1 MIQKA
6 FLILKIFLVAC
17 ICTLFSPF
25 FNHSTLYAQDFDSE
39 WQDIFL
45 QLDSGKVQSAQQLIL
60 QVKEKAS
67 KQNNYPQIIKAIIH
81 EAALS
86 SNGKDPNGKESLFII
101 YNAISSLQNDAD
113 KAVLHTIL
121 AELLW
126 KYYESSAEEIQSRPQ
141 FIPKLYQDF
150 TFSELDNWD
159 ALYFRKAIEHHTNQ
173 VLSKH
178 TSLQSISIRTY
189 TDILKVQKSAEYLR
203 PTLYD
208 ILAFKLIAIW
218 EQIERNQGRSD
229 KAEFT
234 DPLVLSK
241 KTQFLQLPISS
252 LKGNNL
258 SDSPALRIASLYQ
271 HILNLHSVDNNQTAS
286 TDADIHRLLNLY
298 SRLFHPDAD
307 SIVIGALLEIGNAT
321 IKNDATPQALVEAAL
336 LYKNREQFQKAMY
349 ICNDVQKRFPQT
361 VAAERCKDIQM
372 MMLDKTLSIE
382 TEATILPAKSFMFNV
397 RYANIERIFCK
408 IIRMEDINI
417 SNNRS
422 RRYRN
427 YYLNKENLQNILK
440 APTVINWK
448 QELPKSSDFTV
459 HTMRKKGPR
468 LSSGQY
474 LMLISPSPIFD
485 IQGNN
490 AIAYSFLQVSKIS
503 AISTIQKDGAILIHT
518 IHADN
523 GAPIKDAK
531 IVLYNNSFN
540 KNNDDYEDIPFDT
553 LISDKDGLAI
563 IKPMQKPQSAHQLS
577 IKIIYETDTI
587 HFQNELYS
595 SAVETKEKEQN
606 IHLITDRSVYRPGQ
620 VVYFKGIVYEKNNT
634 IPQSSVLEN
643 RKIIVTVQDMQSTII
658 VKKEYKT
665 GDFGSFDGQF
675 TIPEHILPGMV
686 SIHTE
691 LGSITIL
698 VSEYKTPTFEVLLHQ
713 TSDTSRIGS
722 NVNIQGSVITYSG
735 IPLSNATV
743 KYRVLRSTQYPYW
756 WWYWIPKPLSL
767 DKDIAHGTVQTQG
780 DGNFT
785 IPFIALPEQGFD
797 PQKAPM
803 YNYRIVT
810 EATEPGGETQTQEL
824 TVSIGILKA
833 QYSIHHPQLIKSNET
848 PLIRVHST
856 SLNGKSIASVKGKLI
871 IEKLISPDKPY
882 QKSTLSSAES
892 GGISELDY
900 KMFFPHESFQQ
911 EDIMLTWKSDT
922 IVLQTILMSDSNGI
936 AAQTLK
942 QLKPGAY
949 KIKYVT
955 LEESIPF
962 EIISSF
968 IVYNP
973 LSQVIPIAIN
983 ELFYAD
989 TAQLQPQDTATI
1001 IFGTAWEQSSV
1012 LIQVERRGI
1021 IIKQYWDIIDNA
1033 VKSYKFPITENDRG
1047 GISIHFSM
1055 MRNHQLYSKTVEIQV
1070 PWKNKNLTISTAS
1083 FRNKSMPGS
1092 KQEWTFSLVDHQQK
1106 PIKQSEITA
1115 LIYDASLD
1123 QISRPQSIDFQNIW
1137 DVYSSFSKPSVL
1149 HSGNQ
1154 YSSLFTTDVWNK
1166 RDQQLSIIQ
1175 EYDDLS
1181 LDILINGPFGRTEI
1195 IYMNDMAQANA
1206 PRTQMLSS
1214 RGMKIS
1220 PMQSSKVDDIISN
1233 QQEVAIRKNRSETAL
1248 FMPKIYPNED
1258 GKFIISCLMPEAL
1271 TRWNVRLL
1279 ACTKDLKSGIY
1290 ENNIVTTKPL
1300 TITANAPRF
1309 VYIGD
1314 TLTLRAT
1321 IHATETQNAL
1331 SGQSLLDI
1339 FIDDDSLTSI
1349 QYQTSFTIK
1358 KDSSIAIAWTFPV
1371 PQAHSLRIRTIAK
1384 TLDFSDGEQI
1394 IIPVLSPRITVTDAY
1409 PLWLNPKSG
1418 TSNQSI
1424 TLPTINKSNNIE
1436 SEQIN
1441 IKTSTIPQW
1450 YAAES
1455 LPDILSNKNN
1465 SILEDIYQWFAAK
1478 LAQGYILNNATIK
1491 KEIENGT
1498 LKGRLS
1504 QARELRKKNN
1514 ISDNEH
1520 PWEKEIQQEIFRDN
1534 NLEIYTKPK
1543 EIASIEEYAFKEIL
1557 RKQSPTGG
1565 YSWFELMSENRH
1577 ITHEVFIAIGRI
1589 KQLGLL
1595 GTIQPEMKQLLI
1607 KGISYMDAQYEKD
1620 FDNYKRFMNPKDTF
1634 RLSIVDIEYAYAR
1647 SYFKDI
1653 VSMPKGGPWDTLSLF
1668 EWKDRLQ
1675 FGIKAEAMI
1684 ALTLF
1689 RLGEKNKAISILQAL
1704 KERAISNQDGIH
1716 WAVKGNR
1723 WFEASIETHVLVQEA
1738 YKEILKQSEIIDG
1751 VSTYLL
1757 RQKQTRNWK
1766 TTISSAQACY
1776 SILQQE
1782 EQCLTDNSKD
1792 IHVYVDDTEIKG
1804 ENVSFPGDIEY
1815 NVLQKDIKKTDPIIK
1830 ISSKGT
1836 CPIWGGIYRTYQ
1848 SSLEDIKQYDTMSI
1862 RISTEFLRQ
1871 TDNGVYTQLKRLQ
1884 EQDSIHIGDRITVR
1898 ITIDNERF
1906 LDYVHIKDMRSAGFE
1921 LIDQL
1926 AGYSYKNGI
1935 SYYQIPRDASM
1946 NFFLEY
1952 LQKGNTSIE
1961 YTLRAAR
1968 EGIFNNGITTVESYY
1983 APEYKGHSSGKK
1995 VAIYP
2000 IK

>member
-1 MIQKA
+1 MIHKA
-6 FLILKIFLVAC
+6 FLIVKIFLVSC
-17 ICTLFSPF
+17 ICTVFSHF
-25 FNHSTLYAQDFDSE
+25 FNQTKLYAQDFDSE
-39 WQDIFL
+39 WQEISL
-45 QLDSGKVQSAQQLIL
+45 QLDSGKIQSAQELIL
-60 QVKEKAS
+60 QIKEKAT
-67 KQNNYPQIIKAIIH
+67 KQRNSPQIIKAIIH

-86 SNGKDPNGKESLFII
+86 SNGKEPNGKESLFTI
-101 YNAISSLQNDAD
+101 YNALSSLQLDAD

-141 FIPKLYQDF
+141 FIPKTPQDI
-150 TFSELDNWD
+150 TFAELDNWD
-159 ALYFRKAIEHHTNQ
+159 ALYFRKAIEHYTNQ
-173 VLSKH
+173 VLN
-178 TSLQSISIRTY
+178 TYASLQNISIKTY
-189 TDILKVQKSAEYLR
+189 ADIVKVQKTAEYLR

-208 ILAFKLIAIW
+208 ILAFKLITIW
-218 EQIERNQGRSD
+218 EQIERNQVRSD

-258 SDSPALRIASLYQ
+258 HESPTLRIASLYQ
-271 HILNLHSVDNNQTAS
+271 HILHVHSLDKNQTAS
-286 TDADIHRLLNLY
+286 TDADIHRLLSLY

-307 SIVIGALLEIGNAT
+307 SIIIGALLEIGNST
-321 IKNDATPQALVEAAL
+321 IIDDATPQALVEAAL
-336 LYKNREQFQKAMY
+336 LHKNREQFQKAMD

-382 TEATILPAKSFMFNV
+382 TEATIMPAKSFMFNV
-397 RYANIERIFCK
+397 RYANIDRIFCK
-408 IIRMEDINI
+408 IVRMEDINI

-422 RRYRN
+422 RRYRS

-440 APTVINWK
+440 APTVITWK
-448 QELPKSSDFTV
+448 QELPKSSDFSV
-459 HTMRKKGPR
+459 HTIRKKGPR

-474 LMLISPSPIFD
+474 LMLTSPSPIFD

-503 AISTIQKDGAILIHT
+503 AISTIQKDGAIFIHT

-531 IVLYNNSFN
+531 VVLYKNSYN
-540 KNNDDYEDIPFDT
+540 KGNDDYEDIPFDT

-563 IKPMQKPQSAHQLS
+563 IKPTQKPLSTHQIS

-587 HFQNELYS
+587 HFQNEVYS
-595 SAVETKEKEQN
+595 SSVETKEKEQN

-620 VVYFKGIVYEKNNT
+620 VVYFKGILYEKNNT
-634 IPQSSVLEN
+634 IPQSSVIEKRN
-643 RKIIVTVQDMQSTII
+643 IIVSVQDMQSTII
-658 VKKEYKT
+658 FKKEYKT

-675 TIPEHILPGMV
+675 TIPEHILPGMI
-686 SIHTE
+686 SIQTE
-691 LGSITIL
+691 LGSISIQ
-698 VSEYKTPTFEVLLHQ
+698 VSEYKRPTFEVLLHQ
-713 TSDTSRIGS
+713 THDTSRIAS
-722 NVNIQGSVITYSG
+722 NVTIKGSVITYSG
-735 IPLSNATV
+735 IPLSNATI

-785 IPFIALPEQGFD
+785 ISFIALPEQGFD
-797 PQKAPM
+797 PKKAPM
-803 YNYRIVT
+803 YTYRIVT

-824 TVSIGILKA
+824 NISIGILKA
-833 QYSIHHPQLIKSNET
+833 QYTIHHQQLMQSNDSPT
-848 PLIRVHST
+848 IRVQST
-856 SLNGKSIASVKGKLI
+856 SLHGKSIASLKGKLI
-871 IEKLISPDKPY
+871 VEKLISPDKPY
-882 QKSTLSSAES
+882 QTSTLSSAEP

-900 KMFFPHESFQQ
+900 RMLFPHESYQQ
-911 EDIMLTWKSDT
+911 EDIMLTWKTDT
-922 IVLQTILMSDSNGI
+922 IVSQTILISDSNGM

-949 KIKYVT
+949 KIRYVT

-962 EIISSF
+962 EITSSF

-973 LSQVIPIAIN
+973 VSQVMPIALTEI
-983 ELFYAD
+983 FYAD
-989 TAQLQPQDTATI
+989 TAQLQPQDTAKV

-1012 LIQVERRGI
+1012 LIQIERRGN
-1021 IIKQYWDIIDNA
+1021 IIKQYWEMVDNA
-1033 VKSYKFPITENDRG
+1033 LKSYTFPITEQDRG

-1055 MRNHQLYSKTVEIQV
+1055 MRNHQLYSKTIDIQV
-1070 PWKNKNLTISTAS
+1070 PWKNKKLTISTAT
-1083 FRNKSMPGS
+1083 FRHKSMPGS
-1092 KQEWTFSLVDHQQK
+1092 QQEWTFSLLDHQQK
-1106 PIKQSEITA
+1106 PVKQSEITA

-1137 DVYSSFSKPSVL
+1137 DIYSSFSKPSVL

-1154 YSSLFTTDVWNK
+1154 YSSLFTTDIWNK
-1166 RDQQLSIIQ
+1166 RDQQVSIIQ

-1181 LDILINGPFGRTEI
+1181 LDILLNGPFGRTEI

-1214 RGMKIS
+1214 RGMKNS
-1220 PMQSSKVDDIISN
+1220 TMQSSVDETIVN
-1233 QQEVAIRKNRSETAL
+1233 KQEVVIRKNKSETAL
-1248 FMPKIYPNED
+1248 FTPKIYPNED
-1258 GKFIISCLMPEAL
+1258 GKFTISCIMPEAL
-1271 TRWNVRLL
+1271 TRWNIRLL
-1279 ACTKDLKSGIY
+1279 AYTKDLKTGIY

-1300 TITANAPRF
+1300 TITANTPRF
-1309 VYIGD
+1309 AYIGD

-1321 IHATETQNAL
+1321 IHATEAQNSL

-1339 FIDDDSLTSI
+1339 FIDDDSVASI

-1358 KDSSIAIAWTFPV
+1358 KDSSIAIAWSFPV
-1371 PQAHSLRIRTIAK
+1371 PKAHSLRIRTIAK
-1384 TLDFSDGEQI
+1384 SLDFSDGEQI

-1418 TSNQSI
+1418 SSSQSI
-1424 TLPTINKSNNIE
+1424 TIPTFNKSNKVE
-1436 SEQIN
+1436 SEEIN
-1441 IKTSTIPQW
+1441 IKTSTMPQW

-1455 LPDILSNKNN
+1455 LPNILSNKNN
-1465 SILEDIYQWFAAK
+1465 SILEDVYQWFAAK
-1478 LAQGYILNNATIK
+1478 LAKGYILNNATIK

-1504 QARELRKKNN
+1504 QARELRKKNKV
-1514 ISDNEH
+1514 SDNEH
-1520 PWEKEIQQEIFRDN
+1520 PWEQEIQQEISRDN
-1534 NLEIYTKPK
+1534 NLEIYTKPN

-1565 YSWFELMSENRH
+1565 YSWFELMPENRH
-1577 ITHEVFIAIGRI
+1577 ITHEVFIALGRI
-1589 KQLGLL
+1589 RQLGLL
-1595 GTIQPEMKQLLI
+1595 GTMQPEIKQLLI
-1607 KGISYMDAQYEKD
+1607 KGISYMDSQYEKD

-1689 RLGEKNKAISILQAL
+1689 RMGEKNKAISILQAL
-1704 KERAISNQDGIH
+1704 KERAITNQDGIH

-1723 WFEASIETHVLVQEA
+1723 WFEASIETHVLLQEA

-1751 VSTYLL
+1751 ISTYLL

-1776 SILQQE
+1776 SILQQG
-1782 EQCLTDNSKD
+1782 EQCIIDNSND
-1792 IHVYVDDTEIKG
+1792 IHIYVDDSEIKG
-1804 ENVSFPGDIEY
+1804 EAISFPGDIEY
-1815 NVLQKDIKKTDPIIK
+1815 NVPQKAIKKADPIIQ
-1830 ISSKGT
+1830 ISSNGI

-1848 SSLEDIKQYDTMSI
+1848 SSLEDIQQQDSMSL
-1862 RISTEFLRQ
+1862 RITTEFLRQ
-1871 TDNGVYTQLKRLQ
+1871 TDDGAFTQLKRLQ
-1884 EQDSIHIGDRITVR
+1884 NHDSIHIGDRITVK
-1898 ITIDNERF
+1898 ITIHNERF

-1935 SYYQIPRDASM
+1935 SYYHIPRDASM

-1952 LQKGNTSIE
+1952 LQKGNTSLE

-1995 VAIYP
+1995 VTIYP